1 MSKYTFIDNIFGSD
15 DEEATDHEDLTA
27 EDWDQ
32 DDEARADDDE
42 DDDEGDPDD
51 EGDADD
57 DGEEEED
64 EDLPAEDADV
74 LVRLDKEFRK
84 VRARIRASTDP
95 SELRTLRNEHTA
107 SLVERLSPMLRLR
120 TEDIIEEI
128 DARVTDLRAR
138 RGRST

>member
-51 EGDADD
+51 
-57 DGEEEED
+57 DGEEDED

-74 LVRLDKEFRK
+74 LVRLDKAFRK

-107 SLVERLSPMLRLR
+107 SLAERLSPMLRLR

-138 RGRST
+138 RGRSA